1 MSALHK
7 MATRCGEPE
16 LPRRIYDAC
25 LNKQAFLFVRGNDG
39 FVLRPTVVDGVVEVL
54 VWAGWGSH
62 GASVRHIDEVKRR
75 ARLIGARRI
84 RFHTVRKGFLRVAPR
99 IGFECSGTDE
109 LGRMVFILTL

>member
-1 MSALHK
+1 MTPLQKIAIQ
-7 MATRCGEPE
+7 CGEPD
-16 LPRRIYDAC
+16 LPERIHDAC
-25 LNKQAFLFVRGNDG
+25 INQQAFLFVRGGDG
-39 FVLRPTVVDGVVEVL
+39 FVLKPVVVNGEVEVL

-62 GASVRHIDEVKRR
+62 GAPARHIDEVKRL

-99 IGFECSGTDE
+99 IGFECSGADE